1 LGRAHEFDTLL
12 GAAEALRRE
21 RTFIFLVIGSGA
33 KMAALKEGVAARG
46 LDNFRFLPYQRR
58 DMLEDSLA
66 AADVHLV
73 SLLPAL
79 EGYVVPSKLYGILA
93 AGRPLIFIGDGKG
106 DVGRVIEQG
115 SAAAPSRWAI
125 ARIAGRTRRIRR
137 GP

>member
-1 LGRAHEFDTLL
+1 
-12 GAAEALRRE
+12 
-21 RTFIFLVIGSGA
+21 
-33 KMAALKEGVAARG
+33 MAALKEGVAARG

-125 ARIAGRTRRIRR
+125 ARDCGPHSANSPRTLTACCASAPAPGGYSNRNTACSGRSPAGR
-137 GP
+137 P